1 MNTISLRQKA
11 GSISAH
17 SPSHIRRFVAF
28 AIDWYLGSILV
39 SLPVSIAYY
48 QYFPQQ
54 STILDIRVLP
64 FTSACI
70 TLFASLIIACLYYVV
85 LPYRMNGQTLG
96 KKLMKLRITEKGKQQ
111 ISWRALCIRQIIGII
126 VIEGSV
132 YTISPLIYQ
141 LVCFASDQMLS
152 SITYIHYALTIASI
166 ACLLFTKNRCA
177 IHDYLAHTQVE
188 AI

>member
-1 MNTISLRQKA
+1 MNTITMRHKA
-11 GSISAH
+11 STISTET
-17 SPSHIRRFVAF
+17 PSHIRRFVAF
-28 AIDWYLGSILV
+28 AIDWYLGSMLV

-54 STILDIRVLP
+54 STVLDIRVLP

-70 TLFASLIIACLYYVV
+70 TMMASLVIACLYYVV
-85 LPYRMNGQTLG
+85 LPYRMRGQTLG

-126 VIEGSV
+126 LIEGSV

-141 LVCFASDQMLS
+141 LVCFGADQMLS
-152 SITYIHYALTIASI
+152 TITYVHYALTIASI
-166 ACLLFTKNRCA
+166 VCMLFTKKRCA
-177 IHDYLAHTQVE
+177 FHDYLAHTQVE

>member
-1 MNTISLRQKA
+1 MNTITMRHKA
-11 GSISAH
+11 STISTET
-17 SPSHIRRFVAF
+17 PSHMKRFVAF
-28 AIDWYLGSILV
+28 AIDWYLGSMLV

-54 STILDIRVLP
+54 STVLDIRVLP

-70 TLFASLIIACLYYVV
+70 TMMASLVIACLYYVV
-85 LPYRMNGQTLG
+85 LPYRMRGQTLG

-126 VIEGSV
+126 LIEGSV

-141 LVCFASDQMLS
+141 LVCFEADQMLS
-152 SITYIHYALTIASI
+152 TITYVHYALTIASI
-166 ACLLFTKNRCA
+166 ACMLFTKKRCA
-177 IHDYLAHTQVE
+177 FHDYLAHTQVE